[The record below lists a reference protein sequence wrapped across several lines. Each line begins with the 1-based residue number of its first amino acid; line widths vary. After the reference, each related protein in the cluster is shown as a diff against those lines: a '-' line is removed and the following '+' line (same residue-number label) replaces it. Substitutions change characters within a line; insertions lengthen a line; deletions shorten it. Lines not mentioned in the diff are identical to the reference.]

1 MIGYGINA
9 ISPKLAGKLQVSM
22 TIIKLVPLLL
32 MAVVGII
39 VGAVNGTTAN
49 VLDYVNTPE

>member
-1 MIGYGINA
+1 MRE
-9 ISPKLAGKLQVSM
+9 SFQVSM
-22 TIIKLVPLLL
+22 TIKLVPLLL

-49 VLDYVNTPE
+49 VLDYVNTPEYAAAG